1 MLFCDIGNTTY
12 SFFDEKTIY
21 KKSVDS
27 FKPSSITTKVYYIS
41 VNEKVTKK
49 LQKLENWIDLESCI
63 SRDNYYNTMGID
75 RIFLCE
81 SLKNGVVVD
90 AGSAI
95 TVDIVKDGKFLGGF
109 IYPGIQKMKQTY
121 KNISKKLD
129 FDFNFNLNLSTIP
142 KNSQDSISYGYLKG
156 FFIEVNSYN
165 LPIILTGGD
174 AKYFKK
180 IFTNATVDEGLIF
193 KAMKKIQRDCNC

>member
-41 VNEKVTKK
+41 VNEKVTQK
-49 LQKLENWIDLESCI
+49 LKKLENWIDLESCI

-81 SLKNGVVVD
+81 SLQNGVVVD

-129 FDFNFNLNLSTIP
+129 FNFNFNLNLSTIP
-142 KNSQDSISYGYLKG
+142 KNSQDAISYGYLKG
-156 FFIEVNSYN
+156 FYIEVNSYN

-180 IFTNATVDEGLIF
+180 IFTNATVDESLIF